1 MSSTVTAFRTRRP
14 SDFDRPDD
22 ERLHRKQRLAAA
34 FRIFGRL
41 GFGEGVAG
49 HLAARDPEQPD
60 NYWVNA
66 YGQSFRQ
73 IAVSDLV
80 LVDGKTKTVLQ
91 GDNPVAYA
99 ATTIHSAVHSARPD
113 VVASVHAH
121 ALHSRT
127 WSSLGRRL
135 DPITQDACA
144 FFEDQ
149 GMLLDYTG
157 VVLDDEEGRRIGEAL
172 GQHKVA
178 ILQNH
183 GVITVG
189 RSVDEA
195 AWWYVSMENCCRSQL
210 LAEAAAGGPRL
221 IDTENARM
229 AASQVGS
236 SRFGWFSFQPL
247 YDWIVAEEPDLLH

>member
-1 MSSTVTAFRTRRP
+1 MSSSAFRTRRP
-14 SDFDRPDD
+14 PTFDNAED

-49 HLAARDPEQPD
+49 HMAARDPEEPD
-60 NYWVNA
+60 NYWVNP

-80 LVDGKTKTVLQ
+80 LVDGRTKTVIQ
-91 GDNPVAYA
+91 GDNPVAFA
-99 ATTIHSAVHSARPD
+99 ATTIHSAVHGARPD
-113 VVASVHAH
+113 IVASVHAH

-127 WSSLGRRL
+127 WSSLGRTL

-149 GMLLDYTG
+149 GLLEDFTG

-172 GQHKVA
+172 GPHKAV
-178 ILQNH
+178 ILRNH
-183 GVITVG
+183 GVVTVG
-189 RSVDEA
+189 RSIDEA
-195 AWWYVSMENCCRSQL
+195 AWWYISMESCCRSQL
-210 LAEAAAGGPRL
+210 LAEAAVGGPHL
-221 IDTENARM
+221 IDTDNAKLT
-229 AASQVGS
+229 ASQVGS

-247 YDWIVAEEPDLLH
+247 YDWIVAEEPDLLR

>member
-1 MSSTVTAFRTRRP
+1 VSAFRTQRP
-14 SDFDRPDD
+14 PIFDNLAD

-34 FRIFGRL
+34 FRVFGRL
-41 GFGEGVAG
+41 GFAEGVAG
-49 HLAARDPEQPD
+49 HMAARDPEEPD

-73 IAVSDLV
+73 VAVSDLV
-80 LVDGKTKTVLQ
+80 LVDGRTKTVAE
-91 GDNPVAYA
+91 GDNPVAFA
-99 ATTIHSAVHSARPD
+99 ATTIHSAIHNARPD

-127 WSSLGRRL
+127 WASLGRRL

-149 GMLLDYTG
+149 GLMEDFTG
-157 VVLDDEEGRRIGEAL
+157 VVLEDEEGRRIGEAL
-172 GQHKVA
+172 GTHKAA

-195 AWWYVSMENCCRSQL
+195 AWWYISMESCCRSQL
-210 LAEAAAGGPRL
+210 LAEAATGGPRL
-221 IDTENARM
+221 IDTESARLT
-229 AASQVGS
+229 ASQVGS

-247 YDWIVAEEPDLLH
+247 FDWIVAEEPDLLD

>member
-1 MSSTVTAFRTRRP
+1 MSSAFRTRRP
-14 SDFDRPDD
+14 PSFDNIVD

-49 HLAARDPEQPD
+49 HMAARDPEQPD
-60 NYWVNA
+60 NYWINA

-73 IAVSDLV
+73 IKVSDLV
-80 LVDGKTKTVLQ
+80 LVEGKTKTVVQ
-91 GDNPVAYA
+91 GDNPVAFA

-127 WSSLGRRL
+127 WASLGRPL

-149 GMLLDYTG
+149 GLLEDFTG
-157 VVLDDEEGRRIGEAL
+157 VVLQEEEGQRIGEAL
-172 GQHKVA
+172 GPRKAV
-178 ILQNH
+178 ILRNH
-183 GVITVG
+183 GVVTVG

-195 AWWYVSMENCCRSQL
+195 AWWYISMESCCRSQL
-210 LAEAAAGGPRL
+210 LAEAAAGGPHL
-221 IDTENARM
+221 IDAENARLT
-229 AASQVGS
+229 ASQVGS

-247 YDWIVAEEPDLLH
+247 YDWIVAEEPDLLD

>member
-1 MSSTVTAFRTRRP
+1 MSGAFRTRRP
-14 SDFDRPDD
+14 PSFGNPDD
-22 ERLHRKQRLAAA
+22 ERRHRKQRLAAA

-49 HLAARDPEQPD
+49 HMAVRDPEQPD
-60 NYWVNA
+60 NYWINP
-66 YGQSFRQ
+66 YGQSFRH
-73 IAVSDLV
+73 ITVSDLV
-80 LVDGKTKTVLQ
+80 LVEGKTKTVIE
-91 GDNPVAYA
+91 GDNPVAFA

-127 WSSLGRRL
+127 WASLGRPL

-149 GMLLDYTG
+149 GLLADYTG
-157 VVLDDEEGRRIGEAL
+157 VVLDDEEGRRIGAAL
-172 GQHKVA
+172 GPHKAV
-178 ILQNH
+178 ILRNH
-183 GVITVG
+183 GVVTVG

-195 AWWYVSMENCCRSQL
+195 AWWYISMESCCRSQL
-210 LAEAAAGGPRL
+210 LAEAATGGPLL
-221 IDTENARM
+221 IDTENARLT
-229 AASQVGS
+229 ASQVGS

-247 YDWIVAEEPDLLH
+247 YDWIVAEEPNLLD